1 LGQVENRK
9 LSVINSTPTQ
19 NSIPTSNPTFDVEQ
33 LDFSEAPELGL
44 FHDNEFNVLRFSCQ
58 VYEIELEVLE
68 CQATPRSERPKLSIE
83 TSEDLAQALL
93 EKIRLWIKPFIHA
106 IYDTQGK
113 TLVLLDRGIRWTV
126 FKRKLFFEALFATI
140 PKKWVRVRKGRANHV
155 VFTRTTPRD
164 LPLDRAYKVVRRMFY
179 NDVKVFKRLYGV
191 KGYFAVFEPH
201 EDGYP
206 HLHGI
211 IFLKKWV
218 AVFKHKG
225 IWRFV
230 DKKRLWEKL
239 LKTDERGFIDCFA
252 LPSPRHAVDYF
263 AKYVAKGIPSNVFRL
278 EGVFD
283 FEKDERG
290 VEKRGVNFKALA
302 PFVFRLLNV
311 RPFVISKS
319 LRQRVKERLEQIM
332 FERKRRELRKTID
345 QMNALAI
352 DMEYLKHQD
361 FDKYLQAFKR
371 YMLLDEKRRRLLNDL
386 IKKSA
391 TVSANG
397 GSADQAPRSP
407 SVVFMVWGYVEC
419 RVDVVI
425 G

>member
-1 LGQVENRK
+1 MGRVENSK
-9 LSVINSTPTQ
+9 LSVINSIPTQ
-19 NSIPTSNPTFDVEQ
+19 SSFPTSEPTFDVEQ

-44 FHDNEFNVLRFSCQ
+44 LFYDNEFNVLRFSCQ
-58 VYEIELEVLE
+58 IYEIELEVEE

-83 TSEDLAQALL
+83 TSEDLAQALMERL
-93 EKIRLWIKPFIHA
+93 RLWIKPFIHA

-113 TLVLLDRGIRWTV
+113 TLILLDRGIRWTV
-126 FKRKLFFEALFATI
+126 FKRKLFFEALFAVI
-140 PKKWVRVRKGRANHV
+140 PKKWVRVRKGKANHV
-155 VFTRTTPRD
+155 VFTRTTPRN

-179 NDVKVFKRLYGV
+179 NDLKVFKRLYGV

-290 VEKRGVNFKALA
+290 VEERKVNFKALA

-311 RPFVISKS
+311 RPFIVSKN
-319 LRQRVKERLEQIM
+319 LREKVKENMEKVN

-345 QMNALAI
+345 QMNALVI

-386 IKKSA
+386 M
-391 TVSANG
+391 
-397 GSADQAPRSP
+397 RSKVMAKDP
-407 SVVFMVWGYVEC
+407 K
-419 RVDVVI
+419 
-425 G
+425 

>member
-1 LGQVENRK
+1 
-9 LSVINSTPTQ
+9 
-19 NSIPTSNPTFDVEQ
+19 
-33 LDFSEAPELGL
+33 
-44 FHDNEFNVLRFSCQ
+44 
-58 VYEIELEVLE
+58 
-68 CQATPRSERPKLSIE
+68 
-83 TSEDLAQALL
+83 
-93 EKIRLWIKPFIHA
+93 
-106 IYDTQGK
+106 
-113 TLVLLDRGIRWTV
+113 
-126 FKRKLFFEALFATI
+126 
-140 PKKWVRVRKGRANHV
+140 
-155 VFTRTTPRD
+155 
-164 LPLDRAYKVVRRMFY
+164 MFY

-211 IFLKKWV
+211 VFLKKWV

-239 LKTDERGFIDCFA
+239 LRTDERGFIDCFA

-290 VEKRGVNFKALA
+290 IEVRKVNFKALA

-311 RPFVISKS
+311 RPFIVSKN
-319 LRQRVKERLEQIM
+319 LREKIKENKEKIE
-332 FERKRRELRKTID
+332 FERKRKELRKTID
-345 QMNALAI
+345 KMNSLVI
-352 DMEYLKHQD
+352 EMEYLKHQD
-361 FDKYLQAFKR
+361 FDKYLQAFKE
-371 YMLLDEKRRRLLNDL
+371 YMILDAKRKRLLNDL

-397 GSADQAPRSP
+397 GSADQAPCSP
-407 SVVFMVWGYVEC
+407 SVVFMVWGYVGC
-419 RVDVVI
+419 KVKPVI

>member
-1 LGQVENRK
+1 MEDRGVGPPLPPS
-9 LSVINSTPTQ
+9 SVGPSGEAPI
-19 NSIPTSNPTFDVEQ
+19 
-33 LDFSEAPELGL
+33 LDFFEAPELEL
-44 FHDNEFNVLRFSCQ
+44 LYDYDFNVLRFSCQ
-58 VYEIELEVLE
+58 VHEIELEVE
-68 CQATPRSERPKLSIE
+68 EPQVAPRSERSKPIIE

-93 EKIRLWIKPFIHA
+93 ERLPLWIKPFIHA
-106 IYDTQGK
+106 IYDTQGR

-126 FKRKLFFEALFATI
+126 FKRKLFFEALRAVI
-140 PKKWVRVRKGRANHV
+140 PKKWVRVGKGKANHI
-155 VFTRTTPRD
+155 VFTRTVPRD
-164 LPLDRAYKVVRRMFY
+164 VPLDRAYKVIRRMFY
-179 NDVKVFKRLYGV
+179 NDIKVFKRLYGV
-191 KGYFAVFEPH
+191 KGYFAVYEVH

-230 DKKRLWEKL
+230 DKKSLWEEL
-239 LKTDERGFIDCFA
+239 LKTDERGFVDCFA
-252 LPSPRHAVDYF
+252 LPDQRSASEYF
-263 AKYVAKGIPSNVFRL
+263 AKYIAKGIPSNIFRL
-278 EGVFD
+278 EGVVD
-283 FEKDERG
+283 FLIERG
-290 VEKRGVNFKALA
+290 VERRELNFKALA

-311 RPFVISKS
+311 RPFVVSKS
-319 LRQRVKERLEQIM
+319 LRQRVKERLERIM

-345 QMNALAI
+345 QMNALVVE
-352 DMEYLKHQD
+352 MEYLKHQD

-391 TVSANG
+391 SVSANG
-397 GSADQAPRSP
+397 GSAGRAPRSP

-419 RVDVVI
+419 KVDVVVA
-425 G
+425 